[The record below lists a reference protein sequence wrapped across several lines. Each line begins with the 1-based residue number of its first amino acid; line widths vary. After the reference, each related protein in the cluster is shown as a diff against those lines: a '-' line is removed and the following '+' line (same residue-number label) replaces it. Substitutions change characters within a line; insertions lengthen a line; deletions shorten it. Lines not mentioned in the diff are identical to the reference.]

1 VTFEIVIFELP
12 AFVYVTLKTLLS
24 PKTTLPKLK
33 LDALAVRTA
42 VDAIP
47 IPWSDTVFGVLE
59 MLLMMAIWPAKVP
72 AAFGEKATLKL
83 DCFPASITRGRLT
96 PVMVTPAAE
105 ALAFV
110 IVRLEVPSLEIVTDW
125 EAVLPSGMEPK
136 LMEAGAT
143 EIVVPLDVA
152 G

>member
-1 VTFEIVIFELP
+1 VIFELP

-59 MLLMMAIWPAKVP
+59 MLLMMAI
-72 AAFGEKATLKL
+72 
-83 DCFPASITRGRLT
+83 
-96 PVMVTPAAE
+96 
-105 ALAFV
+105 
-110 IVRLEVPSLEIVTDW
+110 
-125 EAVLPSGMEPK
+125 
-136 LMEAGAT
+136 
-143 EIVVPLDVA
+143 
-152 G
+152 